1 MNELVKSVGERL
13 EHLLTLPANWDS
25 YGADLI
31 SERVVADVRNF
42 VAKLPAGVPVP
53 FVAPTND
60 GGVQLEWNRSY
71 LKYGLY
77 LEFEFVPHRP
87 RFVEYIITNPLDED
101 GYSTGDF
108 YIGDIDRAMRFI
120 KQVVGEVDDD
130 EIDHD
135 PFYGDGD

>member
-1 MNELVKSVGERL
+1 MSELVKAVGEKL
-13 EHLLTLPANWDS
+13 DYLLTLPANWDS
-25 YGADLI
+25 YDADPI
-31 SERVVADVRNF
+31 SERIVTDVRKF
-42 VAKLPAGVPVP
+42 VAKLPADVPVP
-53 FVAPTND
+53 LVVPTHD
-60 GGVQLEWNRSY
+60 GGVQLEWNYSCR
-71 LKYGLY
+71 KYGLD

-87 RFVEYIITNPLDED
+87 GFVECIIKNPLEKNWC
-101 GYSTGDF
+101 STSDF